1 MRIEGGGS
9 DPIHAMD
16 GMKGTDGIK
25 GTTDMSATHHV
36 APDTTWSADA
46 GLLSRLF
53 RERFSPPW
61 HRSLTRAVV
70 LTCLF
75 SAVQSPR
82 PTVAANDDSNVRS
95 TSVRGDLQYARNLSR
110 AFREVARAAQA
121 SVVSITCID
130 RPPFSQTFGRST
142 VQPRMPSPLAPQRTP
157 RSGQGTG
164 VIYTT
169 DGLIVTNHHVVDGAD
184 EVLVR
189 FDDGRELPARVVG
202 TDPETDLA
210 VVRVDATGL
219 VAAQLDTSDSI
230 DTGDWVLAIGCPFGL
245 RQTVTAGIVSAKGRD
260 GVGLST
266 LEEYIQTDAAI
277 NPGNSGGPLVNL
289 DGKVVGINSG
299 IASRDGG
306 NMGVGFAIPA
316 HVVQRIASAIA
327 SGTPIRRGWLG
338 VSMQELDRDL
348 AASFGH
354 SSNSGVLVSAV
365 LPNTPAARAG
375 IESGDIIIAVDGAP
389 TATPSTMMRMIA
401 TRDPQSRVTLAL
413 LRAGE
418 RVEVQ
423 AQLGERPSQ
432 GRAEPSDDTENPP
445 SAEEKLGIE
454 VQDLDAET
462 AAALK
467 TQQPGVVIASTLD
480 GGPGAQAGLQPGDVI
495 REVNGTSV
503 RTVAQLQSMLE
514 RAGARGMVRILVE
527 REGSTRFTMV
537 KPMP

>member
-1 MRIEGGGS
+1 
-9 DPIHAMD
+9 MD
-16 GMKGTDGIK
+16 GSM
-25 GTTDMSATHHV
+25 AWQ
-36 APDTTWSADA
+36 APS
-46 GLLSRLF
+46 GLMGWWIHRRLLA
-53 RERFSPPW
+53 PW
-61 HRSLTRAVV
+61 KRSLALALL

-75 SAVQSPR
+75 NSAQSPR
-82 PTVAANDDSNVRS
+82 AAAAESADTDTTKATNF
-95 TSVRGDLQYARNLSR
+95 RGDLQYARNLSR
-110 AFREVARAAQA
+110 AFREVARTAQA

-130 RPPFSQTFGRST
+130 RPPFSANFGRST
-142 VQPRMPSPLAPQRTP
+142 GQPRMPSPLVPQRAP

-164 VIYTT
+164 VIYSA
-169 DGLIVTNHHVVDGAD
+169 DGLIVTNHHVIDGAD

-189 FDDGRELPARVVG
+189 LESGRELVARIVG

-210 VVRVDATGL
+210 VVRVDETGL
-219 VAAQLDTSDSI
+219 TAAPFDTSDSI

-316 HVVQRIASAIA
+316 HVVQRVASALA
-327 SGTPIRRGWLG
+327 AGTQVRRGWLG

-354 SSNSGVLVSAV
+354 GSNSGVLVAAV
-365 LPNTPAARAG
+365 MPNTPAARAG
-375 IESGDIIIAVDGAP
+375 IESGDIILAVDGA
-389 TATPSTMMRMIA
+389 TAATPSTMMRMIA
-401 TRDPQSRVTLAL
+401 TREPQDRVTLAL

-423 AQLGERPSQ
+423 AVLGERPNQ
-432 GRAEPSDDTENPP
+432 GRVEAADEPTALSTATDN
-445 SAEEKLGIE
+445 LGIE
-454 VQDLDAET
+454 ALDLDAET
-462 AAALK
+462 AAAL
-467 TQQPGVVIASTLD
+467 QVRQPGVVIASTLD
-480 GGPGAQAGLQPGDVI
+480 GGPAAQAGLQPGDVI
-495 REVNGTSV
+495 REVNGSAVRSV
-503 RTVAQLQSMLE
+503 KELQSMLE
-514 RAGARGMVRILVE
+514 RAGSRGMVRILIE

>member
-9 DPIHAMD
+9 DPIHAMH
-16 GMKGTDGIK
+16 GMEGTDGMN
-25 GTTDMSATHHV
+25 GRTDMSGRHHV
-36 APDTTWSADA
+36 DPDTAWSANT
-46 GLLSRLF
+46 GLFGRLF
-53 RERFSPPW
+53 GERSSPHW
-61 HRSLTRAVV
+61 HRSLARAIV
-70 LTCLF
+70 LTCLL

-82 PTVAANDDSNVRS
+82 PAVAANDDPDARS

-130 RPPFSQTFGRST
+130 RPPFSPAFGRST

-164 VIYTT
+164 IIYTT

-184 EVLVR
+184 EVFVR

-210 VVRVDATGL
+210 VVRVDAKGL

-260 GVGLST
+260 GVGLSM

-354 SSNSGVLVSAV
+354 SANSGVLVGTV
-365 LPNTPAARAG
+365 LPGTPASRAG
-375 IESGDIIIAVDGAP
+375 IESGDIIIAVDGNPPASP
-389 TATPSTMMRMIA
+389 ATMMRMIA
-401 TRDPQSRVTLAL
+401 TREPQARVTLAL

-418 RVEVQ
+418 RLEVQ
-423 AQLGERPSQ
+423 ALLGERPNQ
-432 GRAEPSDDTENPP
+432 GRIEPSDETETLP
-445 SAEEKLGIE
+445 SAAEKLGIE
-454 VQDLDAET
+454 VQDLDAEA
-462 AAALK
+462 AAALR
-467 TQQPGVVIASTLD
+467 TQQPGVVITSTLD
-480 GGPGAQAGLQPGDVI
+480 GGPAAQAGLQPGDVI

-503 RTVAQLQSMLE
+503 RTVAQLQSILE

-537 KPMP
+537 KPLP

>member
-1 MRIEGGGS
+1 MAVEGGKAIRTKAWNTHIG
-9 DPIHAMD
+9 PI
-16 GMKGTDGIK
+16 
-25 GTTDMSATHHV
+25 S
-36 APDTTWSADA
+36 W
-46 GLLSRLF
+46 LLRG
-53 RERFSPPW
+53 RGQTPW
-61 HRSLTRAVV
+61 RCTLTPALL

-75 SAVQSPR
+75 STAQSLR
-82 PTVAANDDSNVRS
+82 ASAAAQTDTDTES
-95 TSVRGDLQYARNLSR
+95 TDIRGELQHARNLSR

-130 RPPFSQTFGRST
+130 RPPFSPNFGRST
-142 VQPRMPSPLAPQRTP
+142 GQPRTPSPLAPQRAP

-164 VIYTT
+164 VIYTA
-169 DGLIVTNHHVVDGAD
+169 DGLIVTNHHVIDGAD

-189 FDDGRELPARVVG
+189 LDDGRERIARVVG

-210 VVRVDATGL
+210 VVRIDETPL
-219 VAAQLDTSDSI
+219 TPAQFDTSDSI

-245 RQTVTAGIVSAKGRD
+245 RHTVTAGIVSAKGRD

-277 NPGNSGGPLVNL
+277 NPGNSGGPLVNI

-316 HVVQRIASAIA
+316 HVVQRVASALA
-327 SGTPIRRGWLG
+327 SGTQVRRGWLG

-354 SSNSGVLVSAV
+354 GSNSGVLVAAV
-365 LPNTPAARAG
+365 LPGTPASRAG
-375 IESGDIIIAVDGAP
+375 IESGDIIIAVDGTTA
-389 TATPSTMMRMIA
+389 ATPATMMRMIA
-401 TRDPQSRVTLAL
+401 TREPQARVTLAL

-423 AQLGERPSQ
+423 AVLGERPTQ
-432 GRAEPSDDTENPP
+432 GRVELSDDPP
-445 SAEEKLGIE
+445 VVSTAAEKLGIE
-454 VQDLDAET
+454 AIDLDAET
-462 AAALK
+462 AAALQ
-467 TQQPGVVIASTLD
+467 TRQPGVVIASTLE
-480 GGPGAQAGLQPGDVI
+480 GGPAAQAGLQPGDVI
-495 REVNGTSV
+495 REVNGSTVPS
-503 RTVAQLQSMLE
+503 VAQLHSMLE
-514 RAGARGMVRILVE
+514 RAGSRGMVRILVE